1 LQLKTFSNRLST
13 WIGGFFMF
21 LYLSKNP
28 LFKRNFYMNSE
39 FTIIGVGSPIV
50 DAIAQVEH
58 HFIEQIDGDKGG
70 MVLVDA
76 IAIDTLLGNLP
87 DQPTK
92 APGGSAGNT
101 LFTLAR
107 LGNTTSFLGK
117 TGNCSEGEFYRQQFT
132 QLGGDSSRFKVGDQA
147 NGQCLSLVTPDG
159 ERTMR
164 TNLGAAM
171 TLEPDEISADD
182 FANCHHAH
190 IEGYLLFN
198 EALMMRV
205 LKSAK
210 AAGCTISLDLASF
223 EVVHATSEILPNI
236 LRDYV
241 DIVFANEEE
250 AAAFTGIKDDYISMA
265 RELAEHC
272 EIVAVKVGAHGS
284 YIAHNGEVTKI
295 EPMHAAKVIDTTGA
309 GDLWAAGFLHG
320 WSNKLDHAHS
330 AKIGSILGA
339 AVVQVQGSVLPPHVW
354 DDVMSAIQA

>member
-1 LQLKTFSNRLST
+1 MFASTPSEPTFTPKTNMSSL
-13 WIGGFFMF
+13 
-21 LYLSKNP
+21 
-28 LFKRNFYMNSE
+28 

-50 DAIAQVEH
+50 DAIAQVQDD
-58 HFIEQIDGDKGG
+58 FIEQIDGEKGG
-70 MVLVDA
+70 MVLIDA
-76 IAIDTLLGNLP
+76 TAVEALRSSIPGQTV
-87 DQPTK
+87 K

-107 LGNTTSFLGK
+107 MGNNSSFLGK
-117 TGNCSEGEFYRQQFT
+117 IGNCAEGEFYRQQFT
-132 QLGGDSSRFKVGDQA
+132 QLGGDCSRFKIGDQA
-147 NGQCLSLVTPDG
+147 NGQCVSLVTPDG

-171 TLEPDEISADD
+171 TLAPEEISAAD
-182 FANCHHAH
+182 FAGCNHAH

-205 LKSAK
+205 LESAK

-223 EVVHATSEILPNI
+223 EVVHATSTILPSI

-250 AAAFTGIKDDYISMA
+250 AEAFTGIKDDYRAMA
-265 RELAEHC
+265 TKLAEYC
-272 EIVAVKVGAHGS
+272 EIAAVKVGSHGS
-284 YIAHNGEVTKI
+284 YIAHHGEATKI
-295 EPMHAAKVIDTTGA
+295 EPMHATKVIDTTGA

-320 WSNKLDHAHS
+320 WSHQLDHAQS